1 MNHRIMALC
10 PQAIYATFCDQYE
23 VVPAAAVATP
33 VFGHSLLKTMS
44 LSPATVSIKTGAIA
58 GRKPRL
64 TYRYCPVRAERTFHP
79 LAELDP
85 DRRPRL
91 HRQGEH

>member
-1 MNHRIMALC
+1 MALC
-10 PQAIYATFCDQYE
+10 PQHIYVTFYDRYE
-23 VVPAAAVATP
+23 VLATAAVATP

-44 LSPATVSIKTGAIA
+44 PSPPTVSIKNGAIA
-58 GRKPRL
+58 GRTPRL
-64 TYRYCPVRAERTFHP
+64 TYGCRPVRAERTFHP

-91 HRQGEH
+91 HRRGEH